1 MRYEDFIKQIV
12 VAFMLAMTFLALLI
26 LQGCRTKYVSVPEYH
41 KEYIN
46 RTDSFFHTDTI
57 KEKEWMTIREVDSA
71 QLAELGI
78 QLRNIKNAYLIER
91 NKNKERN
98 NTTLKAKADTIIKT
112 DSIRV
117 PYPVERK
124 LNKWE
129 SLKME
134 VGGWAIGVLSVVL
147 LAVIGYAVLWL
158 VRKYR

>member
-12 VAFMLAMTFLALLI
+12 FAFLLAAAFLMLMM

-41 KEYIN
+41 NVYVNKHDTLTRHDSVYQKEFVD
-46 RTDSFFHTDTI
+46 RFVKGDTI
-57 KEKEWMTIREVDSA
+57 FLTKTQVDYRFKNIYKTLYRDSIKVDSV
-71 QLAELGI
+71 
-78 QLRNIKNAYLIER
+78 
-91 NKNKERN
+91 
-98 NTTLKAKADTIIKT
+98 
-112 DSIRV
+112 RV

-134 VGGWAIGVLSVVL
+134 VGGWAIGVLSVVVFG
-147 LAVIGYAVLWL
+147 AIGYIIMWL

>member
-12 VAFMLAMTFLALLI
+12 FVFMLASAFLALMM

-41 KEYIN
+41 NVYVTKHDTLTKYDSIYQKEYVD
-46 RTDSFFHTDTI
+46 RYVKGDTVFLTKTQTDYRF
-57 KEKEWMTIREVDSA
+57 
-71 QLAELGI
+71 
-78 QLRNIKNAYLIER
+78 RNIYK
-91 NKNKERN
+91 
-98 NTTLKAKADTIIKT
+98 TLYR
-112 DSIRV
+112 DSIKIDSVRV

-134 VGGWAIGVLSVVL
+134 VGGWAVGVLSVML
-147 LAVIGYAVLWL
+147 LAVIGYAVWWL

>member
-12 VAFMLAMTFLALLI
+12 VAFMLAMTFLALLM

-129 SLKME
+129 NLKME
-134 VGGWAIGVLSVVL
+134 VGGWAIGGLSAVVIAL
-147 LAVIGYAVLWL
+147 IAYIVTWL
-158 VRKYR
+158 VRRYK